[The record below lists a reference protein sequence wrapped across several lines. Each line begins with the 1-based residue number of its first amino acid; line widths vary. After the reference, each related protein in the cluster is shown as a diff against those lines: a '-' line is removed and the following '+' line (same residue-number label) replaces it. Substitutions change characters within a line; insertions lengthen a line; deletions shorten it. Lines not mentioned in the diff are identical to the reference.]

1 MVEEIGLN
9 ILVPLLVFLFVIIGA
24 YWMSDLA
31 IRDVNR
37 RRESGD
43 Y

>member
-9 ILVPLLVFLFVIIGA
+9 ILVPLLVFLIVIIGS
-24 YWMSDLA
+24 YRVSDLA
-31 IRDVNR
+31 IRDVNS